1 MCNASTVIGRLA
13 LVLVGTASLAA
24 AEPDEPAE
32 TSDGSAPL
40 VATGATTLLDASAKW
55 RWDIVTAPSLAPRIG
70 AVAISG
76 LDAVAGRGKAL
87 DVLGEPVP
95 APVAWPYDV
104 RADARP
110 AIPAAGDGERVAA
123 AFGVATFALGD
134 KHQGLEVLELKLKY
148 EDGVAV
154 WLNGV
159 EIVRQGLPRG
169 PSTTLAVR
177 PHGPEWETFFVAV
190 APGLLRASNTLAI
203 EVHPSGR
210 RDAPKLQAILAAR
223 RDRGIVRG
231 PVIAALDTTTA
242 TIAVETDVGVE
253 AMIEWGTTADALT
266 QSKTTPAGKRHRFEL
281 AGLAANADVF
291 YRVSAGVSRSQVY
304 SFHTMPPAGA
314 VVRIGVYGDVRGGHA
329 THRKLV
335 AQMLREGLDLIAVTG
350 DMVLHGA
357 DEADWQRFF
366 AVTRE
371 LLASVPYYPAIGNH
385 DIGWAGARENTEDIF
400 ALPQGPAG
408 RPLGTY
414 WYSRDISDVHL
425 VFLDSNAYDRTD
437 QEAWLEADLAAAR
450 AKKVRAILV
459 FTHDGPYARGHHG
472 GSPIAR
478 DRYVPILLGH
488 RVDLVFS
495 GHDHIYQRGDAK
507 GLRYVV
513 SGGGGASLYG
523 IRCGVSGRPKCAVD
537 DGMQKV
543 AREYHYIVVT
553 IGRELEMCARR
564 PDGTLLERCTKLR
577 LQR

>member
-110 AIPAAGDGERVAA
+110 AIPVAGDGERVTA

-253 AMIEWGTTADALT
+253 ATIEWGTTADALT
-266 QSKTTPAGKRHRFEL
+266 QSKTTPAGKRHRF
-281 AGLAANADVF
+281 
-291 YRVSAGVSRSQVY
+291 
-304 SFHTMPPAGA
+304 
-314 VVRIGVYGDVRGGHA
+314 
-329 THRKLV
+329 
-335 AQMLREGLDLIAVTG
+335 
-350 DMVLHGA
+350 
-357 DEADWQRFF
+357 
-366 AVTRE
+366 
-371 LLASVPYYPAIGNH
+371 
-385 DIGWAGARENTEDIF
+385 
-400 ALPQGPAG
+400 
-408 RPLGTY
+408 
-414 WYSRDISDVHL
+414 
-425 VFLDSNAYDRTD
+425 
-437 QEAWLEADLAAAR
+437 
-450 AKKVRAILV
+450 
-459 FTHDGPYARGHHG
+459 
-472 GSPIAR
+472 
-478 DRYVPILLGH
+478 
-488 RVDLVFS
+488 
-495 GHDHIYQRGDAK
+495 
-507 GLRYVV
+507 
-513 SGGGGASLYG
+513 
-523 IRCGVSGRPKCAVD
+523 
-537 DGMQKV
+537 
-543 AREYHYIVVT
+543 
-553 IGRELEMCARR
+553 
-564 PDGTLLERCTKLR
+564 
-577 LQR
+577 